1 MNTIR
6 LVSAAG
12 GRFSRELGIELKAER
27 PADVFRW
34 FLASVLFGARISET
48 VVKHT
53 VRAFEQAGV
62 TTPEAIERTGWDGLV
77 AILDSGGYVRYDFKT
92 ATKLLDLCRALRERY
107 SCDLERL
114 HAEASDPRDLE
125 ERLSA
130 LAKGIGRVTANIFL
144 REMRGIWRKAR
155 PLPSDLVMLAAGNL
169 GLLSR
174 RTAGPEQA
182 LALLQD
188 RWRRSGGRAKDFPDL
203 ESALLRIGKNSC
215 RKKACDTCPVR
226 SLCRAAAGAR
236 RRRGT
241 DHHPAARQDRTRG
254 PRLDRVGP
262 A

>member
-48 VVKHT
+48 IAKHT
-53 VRAFEQAGV
+53 VQAFEQAGV
-62 TTPEAIERTGWDGLV
+62 PTPRAIERTGWDGLV

-92 ATKLLDLCRALRERY
+92 ATKLLDLCRTLRERY
-107 SCDLERL
+107 SCDLEQL
-114 HAEASDPRDLE
+114 HREASDPRDLE
-125 ERLSA
+125 ERLTA
-130 LAKGIGRVTANIFL
+130 LAKGIGRVTVNIFL

-169 GLLSR
+169 ALFPR

-182 LALLQD
+182 LAYMQK
-188 RWRRSGGRAKDFPDL
+188 WWKKSGGRVKDFPDL
-203 ESALLRIGKNSC
+203 ESALLRIGKNFC

-226 SLCRAAAGAR
+226 ALCRAATGAR

-241 DHHPAARQDRTRG
+241 DHHPAAR
-254 PRLDRVGP
+254 
-262 A
+262 

>member
-1 MNTIR
+1 MNTIQ
-6 LVSAAG
+6 LVTAAG

-48 VVKHT
+48 IVKHT
-53 VRAFEQAGV
+53 VQAFEKAGV
-62 TTPEAIERTGWDGLV
+62 TTPAAIERTGWDGLV

-92 ATKLLDLCRALRERY
+92 ATKLLDVCRTLRERY
-107 SCDLERL
+107 SYDLERL

-125 ERLSA
+125 ERLAA
-130 LAKGIGRVTANIFL
+130 LAKGIGSVTANIFL
-144 REMRGIWRKAR
+144 REMRGIWWKAR

-174 RTAGPEQA
+174 RTVGSEQA

-188 RWRRSGGRAKDFPDL
+188 RWKKSGGRAKDFPDL
-203 ESALLRIGKNSC
+203 ESALLRIGKNFC
-215 RKKACDTCPVR
+215 RKKACDICPVR
-226 SLCRAAAGAR
+226 SLCRTATEAR

-241 DHHPAARQDRTRG
+241 DHHPAAR
-254 PRLDRVGP
+254 
-262 A
+262 